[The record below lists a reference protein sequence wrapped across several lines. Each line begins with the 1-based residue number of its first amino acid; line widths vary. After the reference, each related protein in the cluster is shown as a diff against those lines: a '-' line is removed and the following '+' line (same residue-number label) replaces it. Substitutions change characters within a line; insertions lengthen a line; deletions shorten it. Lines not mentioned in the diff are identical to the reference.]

1 MSAARSGATS
11 WASVSGLLEASYS
24 DLAVGASCRTAVAMR
39 GSVGVLDRFCV
50 SVIASYEPMLTG
62 GGERWRGSRYTLV
75 IPATRSAFPLRPRH
89 SRYALVIPAKAGI
102 HVAVYAIDA
111 VHHAGPP
118 PSGVAPP
125 PWP

>member
-75 IPATRSAFPLRPRH
+75 IPP
-89 SRYALVIPAKAGI
+89 KAGI
-102 HVAVYAIDA
+102 PVAVYAIDA
-111 VHHAGPP
+111 VHHASPP
-118 PSGVAPP
+118 PSGVAPR